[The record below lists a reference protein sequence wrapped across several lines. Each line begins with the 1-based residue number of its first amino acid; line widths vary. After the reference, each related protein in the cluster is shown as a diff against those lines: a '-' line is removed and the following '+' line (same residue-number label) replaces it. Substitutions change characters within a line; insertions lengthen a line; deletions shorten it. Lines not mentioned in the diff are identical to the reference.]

1 MLIRLDVH
9 LRRPDDTPGGAL
21 AGVPIERVGRFH
33 RLPEATEGG
42 HLESV
47 SEVSISSAGFVLD
60 RDLEQELL
68 DLLGRLPA
76 LECVTIRTDAEPAS
90 FSAEAAEAL
99 CARLAHFDVA
109 CGVDFRLDADADALA
124 TLAGKPSSL
133 TKILDCTRDAVAKGV
148 AVRWLVPTLPSLVYR
163 LEAIFSLARD
173 AGVDPL
179 LVPASC
185 AAAAGSDLDPDAR
198 QFLWDF
204 VSYRLLDEERA
215 LIPQRRLAF
224 LETLRDAL
232 LAPSEAPPTRV
243 VAARLERTRPL
254 DAEAEGSG
262 DWLLGTHA
270 CPAESHAA
278 ESGLLSA
285 DLPVAKPRGRRFA
298 RMLEV
303 AGVLFEGLRALLQW
317 GLAAAA
323 RFPGV
328 KESLG
333 DDVKLPS
340 VMVIGAYGGEH
351 IGDAAIL
358 GGVLLRMHERFAT
371 SRAILISQRPNHTR
385 HLVPMLDL
393 PVQIEVEGHAH
404 SKIASRMTEID
415 AVVFAGGPLMDI
427 PKQLTRHLYA
437 VALACRRGKPF
448 IIEGVGAGP
457 FLLRVSEWVARR
469 LVRLASSVSVRTST
483 DAEAAI
489 MRGVAVRIGR
499 DPAFDYLATRPAQL
513 TRIPDSDR
521 RFAERLLADTDGRL
535 LIGIN
540 LRPIRHIYTVSN
552 AGSDGADHTRAVV
565 SGFEAAFARGL
576 RRFHRSCARPPCFV
590 FYTMNGVQF
599 GSSDL
604 RSAYRLE
611 HLLGADVDFRVW
623 EADPSL
629 DAVVSVLRRMD
640 AVVAMRFHGAIFA
653 LSQARPLIGIDYR
666 IGKNDKV
673 HALLED
679 LGQAENCVRV
689 DLFREEWLLGRL
701 TALTHESP

>member
-1 MLIRLDVH
+1 VLIRLDIH
-9 LRRPDDTPGGAL
+9 LRRPGDAPDNDAVD
-21 AGVPIERVGRFH
+21 VPIDRIGRFH
-33 RLPEATEGG
+33 RLPEATESG

-47 SEVSISSAGFVLD
+47 SEVSIFSSGFVLD

-76 LECVTIRTDAEPAS
+76 LECVTIRTVADPAS
-90 FSAEAAEAL
+90 FSAEAAAAL

-109 CGVDFRLDADADALA
+109 CGVDFSLDGAADALA

-148 AVRWLVPTLPSLVYR
+148 AVRWLVPTLPSLIHR

-173 AGVDPL
+173 AGVDPV

-185 AAAAGSDLDPDAR
+185 ASAAGSDLDPDAR

-204 VSYRLLDEERA
+204 VSYRLLDEERS

-224 LETLRDAL
+224 LETLREAL
-232 LAPSEAPPTRV
+232 LAPSESVPTRV
-243 VAARLERTRPL
+243 VAARIERTRDL
-254 DAEAEGSG
+254 DPEAERGG

-285 DLPVAKPRGRRFA
+285 EPTIAKPRGRSFE
-298 RMLEV
+298 RMLEI
-303 AGVLFEGLRALLQW
+303 AGVLIEGLRALVQW

-323 RFPGV
+323 GYPGV
-328 KESLG
+328 KKSLG

-340 VMVIGAYGGEH
+340 VLVIGAYGGEH

-371 SRAILISQRPNHTR
+371 TRAILISQRPNHTR

-393 PVQIEVEGHAH
+393 PVQIEVEGHAQ
-404 SKIASRMTEID
+404 SKIAGRMSEVD

-427 PKQLTRHLYA
+427 PKQLTKHFYA
-437 VALACRRGKPF
+437 VALACRQGKPF

-457 FLLRVSEWVARR
+457 FLLRISEWMARR

-489 MRGVAVRIGR
+489 MRGIPVRIGR

-513 TRIPDSDR
+513 TRIPDGDR
-521 RFAERLLADTDGRL
+521 RFAERLFEDTDGRL

-552 AGSDGADHTRAVV
+552 AGSDGVDYTRAVV

-576 RRFHRSCARPPCFV
+576 RRFHRSCARPPCFI
-590 FYTMNGVQF
+590 FYTMNGIQF

-653 LSQARPLIGIDYR
+653 LSQGRPVIGIDYR

-701 TALTHESP
+701 TALTSEAP